1 MKLKAIS
8 GDHCSIAYNQEKG
21 WTITERG
28 KSKVSS
34 NGTYMFM
41 KSAEQIDN
49 RIPSDLIP
57 LYDGQL
63 ISFVNYELQVSFEER
78 T

>member
-1 MKLKAIS
+1 LSQSIGRSGKRDIQLKLKAIS
-8 GDHCSIAYNQEKG
+8 ADHCSISYTSEKG

-41 KSAEQIDN
+41 KSAD
-49 RIPSDLIP
+49 
-57 LYDGQL
+57 
-63 ISFVNYELQVSFEER
+63 
-78 T
+78 